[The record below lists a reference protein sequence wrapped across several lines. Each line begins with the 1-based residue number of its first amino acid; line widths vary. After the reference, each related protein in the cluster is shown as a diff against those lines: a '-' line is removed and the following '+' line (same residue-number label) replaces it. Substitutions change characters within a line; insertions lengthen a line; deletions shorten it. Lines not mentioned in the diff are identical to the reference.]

1 MKRNRKRITL
11 ALAICI
17 LASLTAGC
25 GVSPSAPAPSPGSQ
39 PESAFSKSP
48 SAGTDGKSSSSPSV
62 SKSEDVSDLSLEQK
76 VGQMFFLCFRKE
88 TSGANILTC
97 TPSVRE
103 TLRTVQ
109 PGGIILFGENISSVE
124 QVRGLIR
131 GMQEEC
137 STPPFLGVDQEGGT
151 VQRITRTAQIPAMVI
166 PPMQSVARAGSISL
180 ARSVGQVIAGEL
192 TVFGLNLDFA
202 PDCDVL
208 TNPKNT
214 SIGTRSFS
222 SDAATAAA
230 YSTAVADGIRGEGII
245 PVCKHFPGLGGASAD
260 THDGFSEVGQT
271 LAQLRE
277 TEFVPF
283 QAQINAGAEMIMVGH
298 ISLPKVTGN
307 STPASLSPKVI
318 TGLLRGELGFGGIV
332 ITDSLSMGAVTK
344 SYSSG
349 QAAVLAVQ
357 AGADMLL
364 MPEDPGAAFQAVL
377 SAVRSG
383 KISEAR
389 IDASVERILA
399 LKKSHGLF
407 TPKAPGDVSLL
418 GCADHRAVIGQVG

>member
-11 ALAICI
+11 ALVFCI

-25 GVSPSAPAPSPGSQ
+25 GVSPSAPATSRENQ
-39 PESAFSKSP
+39 PENTSKSP
-48 SAGTDGKSSSSPSV
+48 SAGTDEKSSSSPSV
-62 SKSEDVSDLSLEQK
+62 SRVEDVSELTLEQK

-88 TSGANILTC
+88 TTGANILTC
-97 TPSVRE
+97 THSVSE
-103 TLRTVQ
+103 TLRTIQ

-131 GMQEEC
+131 GMQNKC
-137 STPPFLGVDQEGGT
+137 SIPPFLGVDQEGGT
-151 VQRITRTAQIPAMVI
+151 VQRITHTAQIPATVI
-166 PPMQSVARAGSISL
+166 PPMQSVTQAGSISL

-192 TVFGLNLDFA
+192 SVFGLNLDFA

-208 TNPKNT
+208 TNPENT

-230 YSTAVADGIRGEGII
+230 YSTAVAAGIRDEGII

-260 THDGFSEVGQT
+260 THDGFAEVGQT
-271 LAQLRE
+271 LAQLRG
-277 TEFVPF
+277 TELVPF
-283 QAQINAGAEMIMVGH
+283 REQISAGAEMIMVGH

-307 STPASLSPKVI
+307 NTPASLSPKVI
-318 TGLLRGELGFGGIV
+318 TDLLRGELAFGGVV

-344 SYSSG
+344 TYSSG

-357 AGADMLL
+357 AGDDMLL
-364 MPEDPGAAFQAVL
+364 MPEDPSAAFQAVL

-383 KISEAR
+383 KISEER
-389 IDASVERILA
+389 IDASVGRILA

-407 TPKAPGDVSLL
+407 TPKAPGNVSLL
-418 GCADHRAVIGQVG
+418 GCADHRAVIGQIR